1 MAICTSEQL
10 SFPSIS
16 RRKIQADF
24 QGGEVSSDGGVLL
37 LRQMDRRLKLTQ
49 TLAARMP
56 DAREAAA
63 CEHTMLDL
71 LRQRIYGI
79 ALGYEDGNDHLRL
92 RRDVA
97 LQTAVERI
105 DELASP
111 STLCRW
117 ENQADR
123 KTAVLVHELL
133 VEQFIASHPKAPKEL
148 ILDFDATDDVVHG
161 KQEGR
166 FFHGYYDQYC
176 FLPLYVFCGTQLLVS
191 YLRPSNV
198 DPARHAWAVLKLLV
212 QRLRMAWPEVKIIV
226 RGDSGFCRW
235 RMMRWCDRHDVFY
248 VLGLA
253 QNARLNALA
262 QKHLDRAERDHR
274 TTGERQRF
282 FRAFRYAAQTWDR
295 KRRVILRAEHSD
307 KGSNP
312 RYIVTNLDAAADH
325 LYDQVYCARGEMENR
340 IKEQQMDL
348 FSDRTS
354 CSKWWANQFR
364 LLLSSLAYVLLESIR
379 RVALQKTELA
389 RATCGTIRLKLL
401 KIGAVLIRN
410 TRRIRLH
417 LSSAF
422 PHRELF
428 HLVCQRISTA

>member
-1 MAICTSEQL
+1 VTICTAEQL
-10 SFPSIS
+10 SFPSLS
-16 RRKIQADF
+16 RRKVQADF

-37 LRQMDRRLKLTQ
+37 LRQMDRRLELTAD
-49 TLAARMP
+49 LATRLP
-56 DAREAAA
+56 DVRDPNA
-63 CEHTMLDL
+63 CDHTMLDL

-92 RRDVA
+92 RQDVA
-97 LQTAVERI
+97 LQTAVERV

-117 ENQADR
+117 ENRADR

-133 VEQFIASHPKAPKEL
+133 VEQFIASHRRAPKEL
-148 ILDFDATDDVVHG
+148 ILDFDATDDAVHG

-212 QRLRMAWPEVKIIV
+212 QRLRLAWPEVKIIV
-226 RGDSGFCRW
+226 RADSGFCRW
-235 RMMRWCDRHDVFY
+235 RMMRWCDRYGVFY

-253 QNARLNALA
+253 QNSRLNALA
-262 QKHLDRAERDHR
+262 RKHLERAERQHR
-274 TTGERQRF
+274 TTGQPQRF
-282 FRAFRYAAQTWDR
+282 FRVLRYAAQTWDR

-312 RYIVTNLDAAADH
+312 RYVVTNMDDDAAH
-325 LYDQVYCARGEMENR
+325 LYDDVYCARGEMENR
-340 IKEQQMDL
+340 IKEQQLDL

-364 LLLSSLAYVLLESIR
+364 LLLSSLAYVLVESIR

-401 KIGAVLIRN
+401 KIGAVLLRN
-410 TRRIRLH
+410 TRRIQLH
-417 LSSAF
+417 LSSAY
-422 PHRELF
+422 PCRELF
-428 HLVCQRISTA
+428 HLVSQRLSTA

>member
-1 MAICTSEQL
+1 MTICTAKQL
-10 SFPSIS
+10 CFPSIS
-16 RRKIQADF
+16 HRKVQVDF
-24 QGGEVSSDGGVLL
+24 KGGDVSSDGGVLL

-49 TLAARMP
+49 SLAARLP
-56 DAREAAA
+56 DAREAVA

-97 LQTAVERI
+97 LQTAVERV

-117 ENQADR
+117 ENRADR
-123 KTAVLVHELL
+123 QAAGIVHEVL
-133 VEQFIASHPKAPKEL
+133 VEQFIASHNGVPKEL
-148 ILDFDATDDVVHG
+148 ILDFDATDDAVHG

-176 FLPLYVFCGTQLLVS
+176 FLPLYVFCGTQLLVG
-191 YLRPSNV
+191 YLRPSKV

-212 QRLRMAWPEVKIIV
+212 QRLRRAWPSVKIIL

-235 RMMRWCDRHDVFY
+235 RMMRWCDRHGVFY

-262 QKHLDRAERDHR
+262 QRHLDRAEHDHQK
-274 TTGERQRF
+274 TGERQRF
-282 FRAFRYAAQTWDR
+282 FEEFEYAAQTWDR

-312 RYIVTNLDAAADH
+312 RYIVTNLDDRAAH
-325 LYDQVYCARGEMENR
+325 LYDHVYCGRGEMENR
-340 IKEQQMDL
+340 IKEQQLDL

-364 LLLSSLAYVLLESIR
+364 LLLSGLAYVLVESIR

-417 LSSAF
+417 LSSAY
-422 PHRELF
+422 PYRELF
-428 HLVCQRISTA
+428 HLVCQRLSTA

>member
-1 MAICTSEQL
+1 MTICTAERL

-24 QGGEVSSDGGVLL
+24 RGGDVSSDGGVLL
-37 LRQMDRRLKLTQ
+37 LRQMDRRLKLTAQ
-49 TLAARMP
+49 LAQRLP
-56 DAREAAA
+56 DVRDPNA
-63 CEHTMLDL
+63 CEHTMVDL

-92 RRDVA
+92 RQDVA
-97 LQTAVERI
+97 LQTAVERV
-105 DELASP
+105 DTLASP

-117 ENQADR
+117 ENRADR
-123 KTAVLVHELL
+123 TTARLVHELL
-133 VEQFIASHPKAPKEL
+133 VEQFIASHKRAPKEL

-212 QRLRMAWPEVKIIV
+212 QRLRRAWPRTKIV
-226 RGDSGFCRW
+226 LRGDSGFCRW
-235 RMMRWCDRHDVFY
+235 RMMRWCDRHGVFY

-253 QNARLNALA
+253 QNSRLNTLA
-262 QKHLDRAERDHR
+262 EKHLERAERQHGK
-274 TTGERQRF
+274 TGQAQRF
-282 FRAFRYAAQTWDR
+282 FKEFRYAAQTWDR
-295 KRRVILRAEHSD
+295 KRRVILRAEHTD

-312 RYIVTNLDAAADH
+312 RYIVTNMDEEPGH
-325 LYDQVYCARGEMENR
+325 LYDKVYCARGEMENR
-340 IKEQQMDL
+340 IKEQQLDL

-364 LLLSSLAYVLLESIR
+364 LLLSSLAYVLVESIR
-379 RVALQKTELA
+379 RVALTNTELA

-401 KIGAVLIRN
+401 KIGAVLLRN

-417 LSSAF
+417 LSSAY
-422 PHRELF
+422 PHRDLF
-428 HLVCQRISTA
+428 HNVCRRLSTA

>member
-1 MAICTSEQL
+1 MTSCTAEQL

-16 RRKIQADF
+16 RRKVQADF
-24 QGGEVSSDGGVLL
+24 QGGDVSSDGGVLL

-49 TLAARMP
+49 ALAARLP
-56 DAREAAA
+56 DVREAAA
-63 CEHTMLDL
+63 CDHTLLDL

-92 RRDVA
+92 RQDVA
-97 LQTAVERI
+97 LQTAVERV
-105 DELASP
+105 DALASP

-117 ENQADR
+117 ENRADR
-123 KTAVLVHELL
+123 QTAVLVHELL

-148 ILDFDATDDVVHG
+148 VLDFDATDDAVHG

-176 FLPLYVFCGTQLLVS
+176 FLPLYVFCGTQVLVS

-212 QRLRMAWPEVKIIV
+212 QRLRLAWPEVKIIL

-235 RMMRWCDRHDVFY
+235 RMMRWCDRRGVFY

-262 QKHLDRAERDHR
+262 QRHLDRAEREHR
-274 TTGERQRF
+274 KTGERQRF
-282 FRAFRYAAQTWDR
+282 FKEFRYAAQSWDR

-312 RYIVTNLDAAADH
+312 RYIVTNLDDAAAH
-325 LYDQVYCARGEMENR
+325 LYDRVYCGRGEMENR

-364 LLLSSLAYVLLESIR
+364 LLLSSLAYVLVESIR
-379 RVALQKTELA
+379 RVALRKTELA

-428 HLVCQRISTA
+428 HLVCQRLSTA